1 MKLAEALRL
10 ARPTGDAGA
19 LGLACGLVTQ
29 HLAPFLAAHVAVRTG
44 AAPRIEVGLFDDLA
58 GTLERFSAAPPSRV
72 AVVLE
77 WSDLDPRLGFRVTH
91 GLRSSASADVVA
103 TVEARLGRLSIALR
117 ALGAA
122 TTVAVVLPTLPLSPR
137 APGPPHHTSAEP
149 HRVRAALAAFAADLA
164 DTVRVIDPAHV
175 AARLPAPAHRMDTLL
190 GSGSPWT
197 VDAADALGA
206 LLAEALHPDPPRKG
220 LITDLDDTLWRGL
233 LGEDGVDG
241 VSFSLDA
248 GTHAH
253 ALYQEMLAGLAE
265 SGVLLAVVSKNDPA
279 RVDEALSARRD
290 LVVPRDRFFPVLA
303 GWGPKSVAVAEVLR
317 AWNVAPDAVTFV
329 DDSPRELEEVAAA
342 FPTMHVLRF
351 PTRDDDGVHA
361 LLETLRAAYGRPRV
375 LSEDALRLD
384 SLRAATARAAAG
396 PDVLATAEARLE
408 ITVDRPDDRTLEL
421 VNKTNQWN
429 LNGRRLDEATFRA
442 RATDPARFLVA
453 VSYADKFGPLG
464 KIAVLMGQRGEVPRI
479 DTWVMSCRAF
489 SRQIEHHT
497 LRFVFELLAVDVVSF
512 DLVETERNGPLRE
525 VLGPLLDGDRLH
537 RARLLAAVPTLHG
550 RVEVLP

>member
-1 MKLAEALRL
+1 MRLAEALRL
-10 ARPTGDAGA
+10 ARPTDDAPA

-29 HLAPFLAAHVAVRTG
+29 HLAPFVAAHVAARTG

-58 GTLERFSAAPPSRV
+58 GTLDRFVAAPPPRV

-91 GLRSSASADVVA
+91 GFRPSTSADVVG
-103 TVEARLGRLSIALR
+103 TVEARLGRLASALR
-117 ALGAA
+117 ALRGA
-122 TTVAVVLPTLPLSPR
+122 TTVALVLPTLPLAPR

-149 HRVRAALAAFAADLA
+149 HRVRAALATFAAEVA
-164 DTVRVIDPAHV
+164 DVVRVIDPALV
-175 AARLPAPAHRMDTLL
+175 ASRLPSPAHRMDTLL

-197 VDAADALGA
+197 VDAADVLGA

-233 LGEDGVDG
+233 LGEEGATG

-265 SGVLLAVVSKNDPA
+265 SGVLLAIVSKNDPA
-279 RVDEALSARRD
+279 RVDEALRVRRD
-290 LVVPRDRFFPVLA
+290 LVVAPDRFFPVLA
-303 GWGPKSVAVAEVLR
+303 SWGPKSAAVAEVLR

-351 PTRDDDGVHA
+351 PTRDDDGLRA

-375 LSEDALRLD
+375 LAEDALRLD
-384 SLRAATARAAAG
+384 SLRGAEARAAAG
-396 PDVLATAEARLE
+396 PDVLAEADARLE
-408 ITVDRPDDRTLEL
+408 ITVDRPDERTLEL

-442 RATDPARFLVA
+442 HAADPERFLVA
-453 VSYADKFGPLG
+453 VSYTDKFGPLG
-464 KIAVLMGQRGEVPRI
+464 KVAVLLGRRGEVPHI

-497 LRFVFELLAVDVVSF
+497 LRFVFAHLATDVISF

-525 VLGPLLDGDRLH
+525 MLGPLLDGGCLH
-537 RARLLAAVPTLHG
+537 RERLVAAAPTLHG
-550 RVEVLP
+550 RVEVVP